1 MGDEGDRKGSSQ
13 RWAWI
18 EVPLALWIYAL
29 DWEIKLFISM
39 LHFFLYL
46 HFKFVCLQFSIY
58 IYVVHIQSKNPS
70 SLALVPLGNGS
81 IRSVVLF

>member
-39 LHFFLYL
+39 LHFFLNL
-46 HFKFVCLQFSIY
+46 HFKFACLQYSIY
-58 IYVVHIQSKNPS
+58 IRRPYSIQESKLPCACS
-70 SLALVPLGNGS
+70 SW
-81 IRSVVLF
+81 